1 MNKMDKYVKLYIE
14 SEDIAFITINNKPVN
29 ALSGQL
35 IDILTQKLIE
45 LKSSSKQV
53 KALIIK
59 SDNKHFCAGAD
70 LKERSKMDDSETLNI
85 LDKINDCFDM
95 IESLDCVTIA
105 AINGA
110 AFGGGAELGL
120 CCDFRIGTPDTIVS
134 FPETS
139 LGIIPGAGGTYRL
152 PRLIGLGKAKYWILS
167 AQKFS
172 GEEAFSDGYLDFL
185 AADDELFEAA
195 IDLAEEIC
203 AKSFTSIIQA
213 KKAMNSSD
221 KSNRANEL
229 DFYRETLKSNDRIN
243 ALKIFNKK

>member
-1 MNKMDKYVKLYIE
+1 MNKIDKYVELYIE

-29 ALSGQL
+29 ALSRQL

-45 LKSSSKQV
+45 LKLSNKKV

-70 LKERSKMDDSETLNI
+70 LKERSKMDDAETLNI

-95 IESLDCVTIA
+95 LESLDCITIA

-120 CCDFRIGTPDTIVS
+120 CCDFRIGTASTIVS

-167 AQKFS
+167 ARKFS
-172 GEEAFSDGYLDFL
+172 GEEAFLDGYLDFL

-203 AKSFTSIIQA
+203 ANSLTSIIQA

-221 KSNRANEL
+221 GNNRANEL
-229 DFYRETLKSNDRIN
+229 GFYRETLKSNDRIH
-243 ALKIFNKK
+243 ALKKFNKK